1 MKNELEINKIIDK
14 AVESGNYKIFAN
26 KKAFLDYIKK
36 EKNNGHEWIPRNYN

>member
-14 AVESGNYKIFAN
+14 AVESGSYKIFAN

-36 EKNNGHEWIPRNYN
+36 EKNNAEL